1 MATEKFSIKK
11 RLQSFVYA
19 FAGLKTLFK
28 EEHNARIH
36 VVVAVVVI
44 VLGLLFHISA
54 MEWLA
59 VLLCIALVFSLELIN
74 SAIENL
80 ADYTSPDKNDFI
92 RRAKDM
98 AAAAVLVSAMVS
110 VVVGIIIFLPRIIG
124 LINTSTH

>member
-19 FAGLKTLFK
+19 FSGLKTLFK

-36 VVVAVVVI
+36 AVVAVVVI
-44 VLGLLFHISA
+44 VLGLLFHIST

>member
-36 VVVAVVVI
+36 AVVAVVVI

-110 VVVGIIIFLPRIIG
+110 VVVGIIIFLPKIIG